1 MKIMKTWN
9 KNKYNEYIKYLNKI
23 GDEKTEDFSKR
34 ITMTNYEVIGIKIP
48 MLRSIA
54 KDISKTD
61 IKSFLELCENNYYE
75 EILIEGFVIGSIK
88 DYDLFL
94 KYFNKFIY
102 KIDCW
107 AICDSCISSFKI
119 MKKYDFSSLAYSL
132 ILDSREF
139 IIRVGYIMLMDF
151 YIDDNHI
158 KDILEISKK
167 ESSYYYVNMA
177 IAWLLSVCFI
187 KYRTNT
193 LELLKEKKLT
203 PFVQN
208 KTISKIR
215 ESYRVSEKDKEI
227 VNKLKIIQ

>member
-9 KNKYNEYIKYLNKI
+9 KDKYNEYIKYLNKI
-23 GDEKTEDFSKR
+23 GDEKTKEFSKK

-151 YIDDNHI
+151 YVDDNHI

-187 KYRTNT
+187 KYRTKT
-193 LELLKEKKLT
+193 VELL
-203 PFVQN
+203 N
-208 KTISKIR
+208 
-215 ESYRVSEKDKEI
+215 
-227 VNKLKIIQ
+227 